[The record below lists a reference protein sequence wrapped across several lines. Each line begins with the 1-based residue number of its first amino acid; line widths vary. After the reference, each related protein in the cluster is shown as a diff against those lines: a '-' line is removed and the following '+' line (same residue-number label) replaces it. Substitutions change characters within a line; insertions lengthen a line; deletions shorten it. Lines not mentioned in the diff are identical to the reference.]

1 MHVLLEKHNINP
13 DCIYFGDILQNSIIE
28 NGVFTRIIYSNSDII
43 INGIHL
49 YVEIPTNH
57 TYKENNRL
65 KIKKE
70 NDMLNFMFYIE
81 NIILQKISVNKNK
94 TYKLKDYL
102 KNGFIKYLDDK
113 DCSDYNSISTNL
125 DTSISNNICNDSLKF
140 ILKIS
145 GVWENNN
152 EYGLT
157 FKIIFNHQ

>member
-1 MHVLLEKHNINP
+1 MHVLLEKHNINH

-28 NGVFTRIIYSNSDII
+28 NGVFTRLIYSNSDII

-49 YVEIPTNH
+49 YVEIPMNH
-57 TYKENNRL
+57 VYRENNRL

-81 NIILQKISVNKNK
+81 NVILQKISVNKIK

-102 KNGFIKYLDDK
+102 KNGFIKYSDDK
-113 DCSDYNSISTNL
+113 DIDFNSEL
-125 DTSISNNICNDSLKF
+125 SNKETINSNSNDNCNNSFKF

-145 GVWENNN
+145 GVWENMN

-157 FKIIFNHQ
+157 FKIIYI